1 MNGHTSVSS
10 LLVQSLVNAGE
21 NQSYETFS
29 EEPAR
34 QRNKDDSP
42 TMLDSDEEDGG
53 STRSK
58 PKKTKPHVKRSPV
71 VSLFVYIMKQSYVLS
86 LIAMM
91 VGLCLIINEW

>member
-1 MNGHTSVSS
+1 MIGHTSVSS
-10 LLVQSLVNAGE
+10 LLAQSLVTAGQ

-29 EEPAR
+29 GEPPR
-34 QRNKDDSP
+34 QRNKDESP

-71 VSLFVYIMKQSYVLS
+71 VSLFVYVMKQSYVLS

-91 VGLCLIINEW
+91 VGLYFIINE